1 MANCCIAGRMSSL
14 RLFRGYKN
22 LNLVALSTMNREYLL
37 FSEVVLLKTNNH
49 IKTYSNLRK
58 IENFNQIANGQKLKK
73 STNNTIK
80 STLTT

>member
-1 MANCCIAGRMSSL
+1 MFIAIL
-14 RLFRGYKN
+14 ALFI
-22 LNLVALSTMNREYLL
+22 L

-58 IENFNQIANGQKLKK
+58 IENFNQKANGQKLNK
-73 STNNTIK
+73 STNNTTK

>member
-1 MANCCIAGRMSSL
+1 
-14 RLFRGYKN
+14 
-22 LNLVALSTMNREYLL
+22 MNTHVL

-49 IKTYSNLRK
+49 TKTYSNLRK
-58 IENFNQIANGQKLKK
+58 IEKFNQIANGQKLNK